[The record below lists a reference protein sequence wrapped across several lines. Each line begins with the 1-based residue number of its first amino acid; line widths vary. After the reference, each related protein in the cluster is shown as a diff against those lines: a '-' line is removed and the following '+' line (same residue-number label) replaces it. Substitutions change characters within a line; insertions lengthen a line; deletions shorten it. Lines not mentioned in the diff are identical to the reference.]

1 MFLLA
6 QGSPGGTDSKESA
19 CNAVDPGSIPG
30 SGRSAAGGN
39 SYPLRVLMPGEFHG
53 QRSLAGYHA
62 WGHQE
67 SDAAE
72 QLSLSLFRDCGLYMS
87 KYLLG
92 EL

>member
-1 MFLLA
+1 MDRGVWQA
-6 QGSPGGTDSKESA
+6 TY
-19 CNAVDPGSIPG
+19 
-30 SGRSAAGGN
+30 R
-39 SYPLRVLMPGEFHG
+39 
-53 QRSLAGYHA
+53 A